1 MVWGAW
7 KRPLVPLTML
17 LCQGYRVLPL
27 ETGLSLSHLDPI
39 HILSLAVPVLAR
51 TKVWD
56 SWIGADHQAVSAQ
69 L

>member
-7 KRPLVPLTML
+7 NRPLVLLTML
-17 LCQGYRVLPL
+17 LYQGCRVLPL
-27 ETGLSLSHLDPI
+27 ETGLSFSHLDPI
-39 HILSLAVPVLAR
+39 HILSLAVSVLAR

-56 SWIGADHQAVSAQ
+56 SWVGADHQAVSAQ